1 MFRRALGL
9 KHCMIKS
16 ITMRLQIGAGMKRF
30 GFCNNSSQE
39 RHHSSATSM
48 ISQQLHKQNR
58 RKSAHQRE
66 SQKTF
71 DATVAIANGWPA
83 GTERLKLATVDQS
96 AARWY
101 RIRTRCSASKLVAN
115 GQGHITGSRQ

>member
-30 GFCNNSSQE
+30 GFSNNSSQE

-48 ISQQLHKQNR
+48 ISQQLLKQNQNQ
-58 RKSAHQRE
+58 KSISE
-66 SQKTF
+66 LQKTF
-71 DATVAIANGWPA
+71 DTHQRNRCNRKRRVTVASRNGTPQTCNSRPKR
-83 GTERLKLATVDQS
+83 GPLVPDQ
-96 AARWY
+96 
-101 RIRTRCSASKLVAN
+101 N
-115 GQGHITGSRQ
+115 